1 MTLTSVPEE
10 ELKSSDLDLDQMLSR
25 KSMNMSIRECPA
37 EQEEDSNNN
46 TLMDPAL
53 QSPFY
58 DY

>member
-10 ELKSSDLDLDQMLSR
+10 ELKASDLDLDQMLLR